1 MLPRKLSIF
10 ISFFRFG
17 FDFQH
22 FLILLTCIGIACLVL
37 LPLSCTTRSTHTI
50 YLLYLSSA
58 SSLPSPLTQT
68 LHRNLTSLL
77 PPNTQNSS
85 LIIRT
90 GFRGICMTSQLASS
104 RWECAQH
111 VTTLTNIITSTTTD
125 INIDIDPLNLLKL
138 AESVRKRIVFDGLL
152 YISLP
157 LSLLTLLLLTL
168 IPRWKTDRNPD
179 TNSERQVKSFPSR
192 ALSMTLCLISGS
204 ASLFAFTSILWQHLA
219 AVTASR
225 FIERMSYGSVV
236 ARVGS
241 NAMVIG
247 WLGVLMLWF
256 AFMGCLLMVLSLR
269 KVRRT
274 FG

>member
-17 FDFQH
+17 SDFQH
-22 FLILLTCIGIACLVL
+22 FLIFLTCIGIACLVL
-37 LPLSCTTRSTHTI
+37 LPVSCTTRPTHII
-50 YLLYLSSA
+50 YLLSLSYA
-58 SSLPSPLTQT
+58 SSLPSTITQT

-90 GFRGICMTSQLASS
+90 GYRGICVASQLASS
-104 RWECAQH
+104 RWECSQH
-111 VTTLTNIITSTTTD
+111 VTILKEIIASTTTD
-125 INIDIDPLNLLKL
+125 TNIDIDPLNLLKL

-152 YISLP
+152 YISFALT
-157 LSLLTLLLLTL
+157 LVTLLLLTL

-179 TNSERQVKSFPSR
+179 TNSERQVKSFPSL
-192 ALSMTLCLISGS
+192 ALSMALGLISGF
-204 ASLFAFTSILWQHLA
+204 AFLFAFTSILWQHLA